1 MISELLERTLDDTKG
16 LSFFHQKNIL
26 FDERVDEYNN
36 MTEGANK
43 LAT

>member
-1 MISELLERTLDDTKG
+1 MISELLERTLDDKKG

-26 FDERVDEYNN
+26 FDKRIEEYIN
-36 MTEGANK
+36 MALGANT